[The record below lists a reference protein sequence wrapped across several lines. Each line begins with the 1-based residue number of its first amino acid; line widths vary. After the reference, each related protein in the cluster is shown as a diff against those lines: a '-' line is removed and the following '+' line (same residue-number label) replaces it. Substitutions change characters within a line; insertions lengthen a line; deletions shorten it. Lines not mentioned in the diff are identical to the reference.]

1 MIKGMAGNQK
11 VKNACEGHS
20 LKALMKAY
28 FHKDEIN
35 NINKI
40 DQNIW

>member
-1 MIKGMAGNQK
+1 MIRGMAANQK

-28 FHKDEIN
+28 CDKDEIN
-35 NINKI
+35 HINKI